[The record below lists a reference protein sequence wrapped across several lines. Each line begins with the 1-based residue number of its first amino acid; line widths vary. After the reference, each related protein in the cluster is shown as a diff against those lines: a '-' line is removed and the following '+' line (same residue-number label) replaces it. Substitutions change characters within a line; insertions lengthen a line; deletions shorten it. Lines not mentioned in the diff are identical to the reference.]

1 MIHLQHVTVRR
12 QNRLILDDISLDIED
27 GEHTAVIGPNGSGKS
42 TLVNVITR
50 DVHPIQ
56 REGLEMSFFGQ
67 SRPNVFE
74 LRKQIGIV
82 SDRLA
87 LLCRTSY
94 RAEDIVL
101 SGFFS
106 SIGIS
111 FNHQVTEPMV
121 TLSRKLMTFMEVS
134 HLADKPMNSL
144 STGEAQRV
152 LIARALVHEPKAL
165 ILDEPVSNLDL
176 RTQRQFKQ
184 TVRAIADQ
192 GRTLLMITHD
202 LSEIIPEID
211 HLIILKEGRII
222 ARGDKRELLN
232 AKLLSEVYDTKVYVD
247 SHDGWFKAWC

>member
-152 LIARALVHEPKAL
+152 LIARALVHEPKASSSMSRYRTS
-165 ILDEPVSNLDL
+165 ISGHSDSSNRPCGPLP
-176 RTQRQFKQ
+176 
-184 TVRAIADQ
+184 I
-192 GRTLLMITHD
+192 
-202 LSEIIPEID
+202 
-211 HLIILKEGRII
+211 
-222 ARGDKRELLN
+222 RG
-232 AKLLSEVYDTKVYVD
+232 
-247 SHDGWFKAWC
+247 GPC